1 MPLTVVRLHAPFNLL
16 LVLGR
21 IGCVRERFARFVSFV
36 SGKTRVRFRR
46 RRHESRDSLERVSC
60 VICHWLLC
68 ASGCDIPYPIS
79 GCPSTES
86 WPKRIQNSTQQRS
99 EDYNR
104 YKKLYIY
111 MCEVPNVE

>member
-36 SGKTRVRFRR
+36 SYREKLAFGFDVVVSCL
-46 RRHESRDSLERVSC
+46 ESRVSRTCFVCDLSLAAA
-60 VICHWLLC
+60 C

-79 GCPSTES
+79 GCPSTKS

-111 MCEVPNVE
+111 IYV